1 MDIITIYVVE
11 VACLERVLL
20 PPHTAP
26 LPTDHAAAL
35 PDGAR
40 VALKWHEL
48 ALKWRYNGV
57 NQR

>member
-1 MDIITIYVVE
+1 MDIITVYVVE

-48 ALKWRYNGV
+48 ALKWP
-57 NQR
+57 